1 MSQKVCSSRRAVL
14 FSEGGNIRLHAGP
27 EGARM
32 VIVSGKP
39 LHEPVAWG
47 GPIVM
52 NTDEEVREAFME
64 LEEGT
69 FIRHG

>member
-1 MSQKVCSSRRAVL
+1 MPD
-14 FSEGGNIRLHAGP
+14 P

-39 LHEPVAWG
+39 LREPWHGEA
-47 GPIVM
+47 PFVM
-52 NTDEEVREAFME
+52 NTDEELRNAFME